1 MTQDDKQSLIISDQT
16 PPRDSIVSI
25 STISETRA
33 RSATRIISRSILV
46 HVSDSTTAPF
56 WKRALLLSVI
66 SLNCIAP
73 VHCSSFFFPFFPIVA
88 EDDKLVSPSLVGNL
102 FGVLYFLVFFFC
114 LLFGVFIKVLGPKF
128 LYFTGFLVM
137 TVVMFLFAF
146 LDRTT
151 TTWFVVYSFAL
162 IFTFSISLAAIYTS
176 SYSIGMGLFPNNQN
190 TVLAIIDTVAGIGYV
205 VGPIIGGLL
214 YDNVGWF
221 GSWTVTAALT
231 LFCLIN
237 SLVFLPFIKIDNI
250 EGESIKD
257 YLNIFR
263 LIPNVNLASIIGVNL
278 VVTICWSYQ
287 YNSLGPFLE
296 RTYHLSYQ
304 TIGYVMSVPN
314 ISYTILLP
322 IIGIASEKLGGR
334 VFIWLSLPVQML
346 ALVFTPPLYYI
357 FQDRAHHTRAS
368 VNASIFPLPHNSL
381 ERDYIGVT
389 YLGQALLG
397 VGYTLAYGAMY
408 VDMDRKTP
416 AILKKKLSN
425 LPEILSSL
433 RISSYFFANGIGPII
448 SGYLESVLSFDD
460 QTVIFIFV
468 LIASF
473 VLFTPLTI
481 WNIVYPRVVR
491 KRAFKF

>member
-1 MTQDDKQSLIISDQT
+1 
-16 PPRDSIVSI
+16 
-25 STISETRA
+25 
-33 RSATRIISRSILV
+33 
-46 HVSDSTTAPF
+46 
-56 WKRALLLSVI
+56 
-66 SLNCIAP
+66 
-73 VHCSSFFFPFFPIVA
+73 
-88 EDDKLVSPSLVGNL
+88 
-102 FGVLYFLVFFFC
+102 
-114 LLFGVFIKVLGPKF
+114 
-128 LYFTGFLVM
+128 
-137 TVVMFLFAF
+137 
-146 LDRTT
+146 
-151 TTWFVVYSFAL
+151 
-162 IFTFSISLAAIYTS
+162 
-176 SYSIGMGLFPNNQN
+176 
-190 TVLAIIDTVAGIGYV
+190 
-205 VGPIIGGLL
+205 
-214 YDNVGWF
+214 
-221 GSWTVTAALT
+221 
-231 LFCLIN
+231 
-237 SLVFLPFIKIDNI
+237 
-250 EGESIKD
+250 
-257 YLNIFR
+257 
-263 LIPNVNLASIIGVNL
+263 
-278 VVTICWSYQ
+278 
-287 YNSLGPFLE
+287 
-296 RTYHLSYQ
+296 
-304 TIGYVMSVPN
+304 MSVPN